1 MRSSPSGPG
10 DHESRFDLSLA
21 QACGHAADFLDR
33 PAYQRCSLASSFLF
47 WGDVRRLARWRTTAI
62 IANASITRETCRCQ
76 PCHERVSL
84 WVSPNS
90 VLAVSNAS
98 SIAQRW
104 PSTRTSVSIGVPAGH
119 QVEKNARSPSER
131 LRRISR
137 PRVHRPVRSLL
148 YSSALRSANS
158 TYAQSYKRAPFVP
171 SPADRRVQASGTRA
185 FAICSAVPATSG
197 LSIQELN

>member
-1 MRSSPSGPG
+1 MRSPPGGPG
-10 DHESRFDLSLA
+10 DHESRFDSSLT
-21 QACGHAADFLDR
+21 QAYGDAADFLDR
-33 PAYQRCSLASSFLF
+33 PAYQRCSLASSRLF
-47 WGDVRRLARWRTTAI
+47 WGEVKLLARSRTTAI
-62 IANASITRETCRCQ
+62 MAKASITSDTCRCQ

-98 SIAQRW
+98 SMAQRW
-104 PSTRTSVSIGVPAGH
+104 PSTRTRVLIGVPAGH

-137 PRVHRPVRSLL
+137 PGGHRPVRSLL

-171 SPADRRVQASGTRA
+171 SPADRRVQSSGARA
-185 FAICSAVPATSG
+185 CAI
-197 LSIQELN
+197 